1 MEGACGGD
9 ARRKRKWE
17 QASPY
22 PTRHTPTFSSVCRG
36 TLILLKRCLDRRR
49 RAHFEAPIWFALGH
63 KILDAPLRALGPLDL
78 FIAVLIHKVNVL
90 YSPVTACISAKRIGP
105 GYRFTAYTHPGA
117 CVNAPTSQPTCVYA
131 PDAVFIRR
139 PGAGR
144 APNVKNG

>member
-17 QASPY
+17 QTSPY

-78 FIAVLIHKVNVL
+78 FIAVLIHKVNVRPHVVEIRTL
-90 YSPVTACISAKRIGP
+90 IVTHAFGNEAARIGIET
-105 GYRFTAYTHPGA
+105 RSSRDRNLEAEELQSGA
-117 CVNAPTSQPTCVYA
+117 EL
-131 PDAVFIRR
+131 
-139 PGAGR
+139 
-144 APNVKNG
+144 